1 MKRTIATI
9 LLNLILLTSFTTYA
23 APVDYLGGVHNEYE
37 YEEIVFITGEPI
49 KFIGKLKINE
59 KVKEKDNLVIVSYDF
74 DLVPE
79 KGEKGDKLQRKIT
92 YETVY
97 TDNSA
102 KGQSIGNT
110 TVTKYSEK
118 IQLNDVDYKLED
130 YQFSRSD
137 IYDNRPASS
146 YYTGNIK
153 GRKYYSINKN
163 EGQIIVDISGGIV
176 GYENF
181 WGRTE
186 TQKVNQT
193 ITYPNGK
200 QAVINTET
208 SDSLTRR
215 LVYSDNEVNL
225 ISYNGGYV
233 KTTNREVVSKYT
245 YKLPNAKGTYELSKT
260 MNPNLERLI
269 VPKFR
274 DVDGHWAEEYIEKL
288 YSLDVFDDTTN
299 TFFYPE
305 GPITRREF
313 VVALMKACNIDP
325 NIPEQKKSSRRKQP
339 QEVSPFR
346 DISTQDKDYYYIKE
360 AFAQGIAFGK
370 SGNLFKPSEKLT
382 VAEGVTMLIRALGFE
397 NRAPNP
403 GYYTSF
409 MDDYAIPYW
418 AKDAAYVSKEIGLVT
433 GTRFNANKAL
443 TRAEAS
449 QLLVNFLRFLERD
462 LQKDYREN
470 IILFN

>member
-1 MKRTIATI
+1 MKRAIAFI
-9 LLNLILLTSFTTYA
+9 LLSILLFASFTSYA
-23 APVDYLGGVHNEYE
+23 SPVDYMGGVYNEYE
-37 YEEIVFITGEPI
+37 YEEMLFISGEPI
-49 KFIGKLKINE
+49 KFTGKVKISE
-59 KVKEKDNLVIVSYDF
+59 KTKEKDNLVTVSYDF
-74 DLVPE
+74 DLTPE
-79 KGEKGDKLQRKIT
+79 NGQKGDKLQRKIT
-92 YETVY
+92 YQTVY
-97 TDNSA
+97 TENPS
-102 KGQSIGNT
+102 KGQSVSTT

-137 IYDNRPASS
+137 VYDNRPATN

-153 GRKYYSINKN
+153 ARKYYSVNKN

-176 GYENF
+176 GYGNF
-181 WGRTE
+181 WGSTE
-186 TQKVNQT
+186 TQKVNQV
-193 ITYPNGK
+193 ITYPDG
-200 QAVINTET
+200 QQGIVNTQT
-208 SDSLTRR
+208 SDSLTKR

-233 KTTNREVVSKYT
+233 RTTNREVVSRYD
-245 YKLPNAKGTYELSKT
+245 YNVPNGKGTKELTMK
-260 MNPNLERLI
+260 MNPNIERLI

-288 YSLDVFDDTTN
+288 YSLNVFDDTTK

-305 GPITRREF
+305 GSITRREF
-313 VVALMKACNIDP
+313 VVALMKACNIEP
-325 NIPEQKKSSRRKQP
+325 TIPEQKKTSRKKAT

-346 DISTQDKDYYYIKE
+346 DISTEDKDYYYIKE
-360 AFAQGIAFGK
+360 AYTQGITYGK
-370 SGNLFKPSEKLT
+370 SNNLFKPNETLT

-409 MDDYAIPYW
+409 VDGSSIPYW

-433 GTRFNANKAL
+433 GTRFNANKTL

-449 QLLVNFLRFLERD
+449 QLLVNFLKFLERD